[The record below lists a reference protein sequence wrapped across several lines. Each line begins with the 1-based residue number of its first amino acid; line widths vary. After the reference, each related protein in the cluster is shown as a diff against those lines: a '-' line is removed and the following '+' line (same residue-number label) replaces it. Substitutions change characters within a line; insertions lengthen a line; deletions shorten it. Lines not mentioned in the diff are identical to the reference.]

1 MEVAKQEKGICSA
14 ACPAPWEDRCPRGS
28 SFVSVLLWAPG
39 GSQGKEESGAWG
51 TPGCGWW
58 LPGDQ
63 GGLSSSLF
71 MVMVWGTQVMGE
83 AFLLLSLGEHQA
95 RA

>member
-1 MEVAKQEKGICSA
+1 MEVAKQEKGTCSA
-14 ACPAPWEDRCPRGS
+14 ACPAPWEDRCLRGS

-39 GSQGKEESGAWG
+39 ESQGEEESSAWG
-51 TPGCGWW
+51 TPGCEWW

-63 GGLSSSLF
+63 GGPSSSLLV
-71 MVMVWGTQVMGE
+71 VMVWGTQIMGE

-95 RA
+95 QA